1 MIAGKVYEISIMRK
15 MKAYFKYWGKAAK
28 SKEGEEMRY
37 HLLAYHS
44 LDVAAVGRNT

>member
-1 MIAGKVYEISIMRK
+1 MQK
-15 MKAYFKYWGKAAK
+15 MKTYFKYWGKAAK

-44 LDVAAVGRNT
+44 LDVAAVDFKEMDGKLEQ